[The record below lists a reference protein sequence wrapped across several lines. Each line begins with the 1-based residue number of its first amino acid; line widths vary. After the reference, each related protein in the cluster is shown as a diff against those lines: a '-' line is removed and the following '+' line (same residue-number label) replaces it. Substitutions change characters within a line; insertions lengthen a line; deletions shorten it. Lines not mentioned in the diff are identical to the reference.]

1 MFTGMRRLFLLFFS
15 LIIFS
20 CGSREEEAKQA
31 VSAIEVAPI
40 TVDHKVTLGN
50 QLSSTHGYYDAER
63 NKSFG
68 EDSCDGQIKFIDF
81 VFFHDTSSTP
91 FFAAPSD
98 TMLHTVRKNVSAWP
112 SQNKTYFKFTGLTED
127 DFDRLAYDREVL
139 QRAWVAS
146 DTPLYTKIPAKPGT
160 VFAYQ
165 IDETGKY
172 GLVKVVNVSGDAKS
186 PGQVNFYIKRQN

>member
-1 MFTGMRRLFLLFFS
+1 MRRIFPLFFL

-20 CGSREEEAKQA
+20 CGNREEEAKQA
-31 VSAIEVAPI
+31 VAAIEIAPI
-40 TVDHKVTLGN
+40 TIDHKVALGN
-50 QLSSTHGYYDAER
+50 QWSSTHGYYDAER

-81 VFFHDTSSTP
+81 VFFHDSASNP

-98 TMLHTVRKNVSAWP
+98 TTLQLVRKNVRAWP

-127 DFDRLAYDREVL
+127 DFDRLAYDREIL
-139 QRAWVAS
+139 QRAWIAS
-146 DTPLYTKIPAKPGT
+146 DTPLYTKIPARPGT

-172 GLVKVVNVSGDAKS
+172 GLVKVSKVSGDAKS

>member
-1 MFTGMRRLFLLFFS
+1 MFTGMRRIFPLFLS

-20 CGSREEEAKQA
+20 CGNREEEAKQA
-31 VSAIEVAPI
+31 VAAVQVSTI
-40 TVDHKVTLGN
+40 TIDNKVTLGN
-50 QLSSTHGYYDAER
+50 QWSSAHGYYDTEK
-63 NKSFG
+63 NKTYG

-81 VFFHDTSSTP
+81 VFFHDSSSNP

-98 TMLHTVRKNVSAWP
+98 TTLHVVRKNTGAWP

-127 DFDRLAYDREVL
+127 DFDRLAYDREIL

-146 DTPLYTKIPAKPGT
+146 DTPLYTRIPAKPGT

-172 GLVKVVNVSGDAKS
+172 GLVKVVNVNGDS
-186 PGQVNFYIKRQN
+186 RNPGQVNFFIKRQ